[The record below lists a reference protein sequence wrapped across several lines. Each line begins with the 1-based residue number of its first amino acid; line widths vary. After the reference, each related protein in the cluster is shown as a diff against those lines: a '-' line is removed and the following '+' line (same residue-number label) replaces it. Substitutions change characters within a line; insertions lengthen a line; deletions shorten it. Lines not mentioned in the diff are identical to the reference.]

1 MKFRARRGQP
11 VYFRSTENVLHNVR
25 VIRSDRKP
33 IFNVATPPF
42 ASYIHTFDEPG
53 LYDVSC
59 DIHTAMRATVYISST
74 PYIATADEQGRF
86 TFENVV
92 PGSYKLFGFEAGARI
107 EKIVEIAGA
116 RVDLSIP

>member
-1 MKFRARRGQP
+1 M
-11 VYFRSTENVLHNVR
+11 
-25 VIRSDRKP
+25 
-33 IFNVATPPF
+33 
-42 ASYIHTFDEPG
+42 
-53 LYDVSC
+53 SC

-92 PGSYKLFGFEAGARI
+92 PGSYKLFGFEEGTRI